1 MNTLNTIKSKLYGE
15 AVDVPLSDDEIISVC
30 LSFPGAL
37 VAACDGNFDDDERLL
52 MLDVSESLGEVDVA
66 SDSKARLASAERYR
80 AFMWLLDNKKDLEDI
95 IFSGI
100 KEIISNDDQASA
112 NLVSMLYEVA
122 ETSDGISNIEME
134 EIKRISEKLGIKASV
149 N

>member
-1 MNTLNTIKSKLYGE
+1 MNILNTIKNQLYGE
-15 AVDVPLSDDEIISVC
+15 GVNVPLSDDEIISVC
-30 LSFPGAL
+30 LTFPGAL
-37 VAACDGNFDDDERLL
+37 VAACDGNFDDDERLV
-52 MLDVSESLGEVDVA
+52 MLDISETLGESDVA

-80 AFMWLLDNKKDLEDI
+80 AFMWLLDNKKDVEDI

-100 KEIISNDDQASA
+100 REIISNDDQASV
-112 NLVSMLYEVA
+112 NLVSMLHEVA

-134 EIKRISEKLGIKASV
+134 EIKRICELLGIQASL

>member
-1 MNTLNTIKSKLYGE
+1 MNILNTIKNKLYGE
-15 AVDVPLSDDEIISVC
+15 GVQVPLSDDEIISVC
-30 LSFPGAL
+30 LTFPGAL
-37 VAACDGNFDDDERLL
+37 VASCDGNFDDNERLL
-52 MLDVSESLGEVDVA
+52 MLDVSESLGEDDVA
-66 SDSKARLASAERYR
+66 SDSKARLASAERDR

-100 KEIISNDDQASA
+100 KEIISNDNKASGH
-112 NLVSMLYEVA
+112 LVSMLHEVA

>member
-1 MNTLNTIKSKLYGE
+1 
-15 AVDVPLSDDEIISVC
+15 
-30 LSFPGAL
+30 
-37 VAACDGNFDDDERLL
+37 